1 MASAPTHVRTGSS
14 WTVSS
19 AFSGA
24 YRIRTGDALQ
34 EITGDGFLVLDT
46 EIPLGVG
53 QALIERFPN
62 RRLVLLRGGEAMK
75 DWATVQRLTAAMEYA
90 GLQRR
95 DEIIAV
101 GGGAV
106 LDVAGFAA
114 SIYRRGLPYV
124 RVPTTL
130 LAYVDASVGVKTGIN
145 VGERKNLIGAFAPP
159 ARVILDRSL
168 LASLPDEEV
177 SSGLGEVLK
186 LAVGCDPSLLVL
198 LDAARPSAEWA
209 SSSAADPLL
218 DAAITVMLRELQPN
232 LYEGDLCRAVD
243 LGHTFSLPMEMA
255 GMRHGEAVAVDVLL
269 SAAIAFTRGFLS
281 FRDVERVRDLMV
293 HLRLPT
299 APPEWDLDALLESL
313 EERRRHRGGDQR
325 VPLPARLG
333 SCVFA
338 DDVGRGDLEDALEVL
353 A

>member
-1 MASAPTHVRTGSS
+1 MRTGSS

-19 AFSGA
+19 AYSGS
-24 YRIRTGDALQ
+24 YQIRTGDALT
-34 EITGDGFLVLDT
+34 ELTGEGFLVLDDGVRG
-46 EIPLGVG
+46 ESWGPLV
-53 QALIERFPN
+53 ERFG
-62 RRLVLLRGGEAMK
+62 RRYVRLSGGEVVK
-75 DWATVQRLTAAMEYA
+75 GWETVRTLTNLMEQT
-90 GLQRR
+90 GLMRR

-145 VGERKNLIGAFAPP
+145 VGPRKNLVGAFAPP
-159 ARVILDRSL
+159 ARVLLDRSL
-168 LASLPDEEV
+168 MATLPQAEV

-186 LAVGCDPSLLVL
+186 LGVGCDPAL
-198 LDAARPSAEWA
+198 LDLLTEALPTAEWA
-209 SSSAADPLL
+209 SSPAADQLL

-243 LGHTFSLPMEMA
+243 LGHTFSLPLEMD

-269 SAAIAFTRGFLS
+269 SAAIAFARGFLP
-281 FRDVERVRDLMV
+281 FDDMERVRDLMV

-299 APPEWDLDALLESL
+299 APPDWNVEALLDSL

-338 DDVGRGDLEDALEVL
+338 DDVGRGDLEDALEAL